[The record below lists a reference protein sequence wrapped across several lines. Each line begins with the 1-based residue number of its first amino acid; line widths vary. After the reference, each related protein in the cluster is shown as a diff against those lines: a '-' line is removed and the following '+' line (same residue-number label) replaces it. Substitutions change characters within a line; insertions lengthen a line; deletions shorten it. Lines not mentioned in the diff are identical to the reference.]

1 VERCDPYKDDIPQI
15 PAELIE
21 QTSDVYI
28 QAYKMITGKR
38 FVRDMNPQPLDAIRE
53 ALKVYF

>member
-1 VERCDPYKDDIPQI
+1 
-15 PAELIE
+15 LIE

-38 FVRDMNPQPLDAIRE
+38 FERDMTPEPLKAIRE